1 MITDVKDVKRLWF
14 GYLVIGV
21 FLGVLLEVA
30 SALFHF
36 WRYDPY
42 WMLLL
47 VVLLAFGMGPA
58 MVMLPF
64 RKLRPVKSLFG
75 QFVLGSLLAGITE
88 HINLILNGPGWVF
101 SPAFPLG
108 IDSLWGRT
116 VALGIGGGL
125 FVVAVNLIV
134 RLYHKRGSREQL

>member
-14 GYLVIGV
+14 EYLVIGV

-36 WRYDPY
+36 WRYDPW

-47 VVLLAFGMGPA
+47 VVGLAFGMGPA

-64 RKLRPVKSLFG
+64 RKLPLRKSLFG
-75 QFVLGSLLAGITE
+75 QFMLGSLLAGTTE
-88 HINLILNGPGWVF
+88 HVNLVYGFGWVF
-101 SPAFPLG
+101 SPGFPLG

-116 VALGIGGGL
+116 IALGIGGGL
-125 FVVAVNLIV
+125 FVVAVNIV
-134 RLYHKRGSREQL
+134 VLLYHKRGS